1 MADSSVQIERLEV
14 VPYALPF
21 AEPYVTARGRLDRRE
36 MALVRIHANGLAG
49 LGEAVPLSLRG
60 GNTLA
65 EIVADLERNAVL
77 LAGAEVDPA
86 HWARPTARL
95 LSAISPPAAAAIEV
109 ALLDLAGKAAGEP
122 AWRLLGGRTS
132 RAVRCNATLTAG
144 APGEVARQAIAW
156 GERGFDTFKLKVG
169 MDGDVEQVEA
179 AREALGGKARLRVDA
194 NGSWTVEEAA
204 ARLAAMG
211 LLELAEEPVAGLDAM
226 ARLRAGAG
234 PPLVA
239 DESIASLA
247 DAEHAD
253 DIGAC
258 DMTTVKLAKV
268 GGPIAALAIGRV
280 LPVYLSSALDGP
292 VGIAA
297 AAHLAQVLPDLGVAH
312 GLATSLLFSD
322 TIGRGAEL
330 EGPLLHVSDAPGLGV
345 TVDEDA
351 IRRLAT

>member
-1 MADSSVQIERLEV
+1 MIIERLEV

-21 AEPYVTARGRLDRRE
+21 AETYVTARGRLHRRE
-36 MALVRIHANGLAG
+36 TALVRIHANGATG

-60 GNTLA
+60 GDALA
-65 EIVADLERNAVL
+65 RIVADLERNAVL
-77 LAGAEVDPA
+77 LTGAEVDAA
-86 HWARPTARL
+86 HWARPAAHLPTG
-95 LSAISPPAAAAIEV
+95 ISRQAAGAIEM

-122 AWRLLGGRTS
+122 AWRLLGAREA

-144 APGEVARQAIAW
+144 SPDDVARQAVAW
-156 GERGFDTFKLKVG
+156 AERGFETFKLKVG
-169 MDGDVEQVEA
+169 LDGDVEQVA
-179 AREALGGKARLRVDA
+179 AVREALGGEARLRVDA

-211 LLELAEEPVAGLDAM
+211 SLELAEEPVAGLDAM
-226 ARLRAGAG
+226 ARLRAGPA

-239 DESIASLA
+239 DESIATLE

-268 GGPIAALAIGRV
+268 GGPIAAVAIGRV

-297 AAHLAQVLPDLGVAH
+297 AAHLAQVLPDLDVAH
-312 GLATSLLFSD
+312 GLATALLFSD

-330 EGPLLHVSDAPGLGV
+330 EGPLLHVVDAPGLGV
-345 TVDEDA
+345 ELDQDA
-351 IRRLAT
+351 LRRLAI